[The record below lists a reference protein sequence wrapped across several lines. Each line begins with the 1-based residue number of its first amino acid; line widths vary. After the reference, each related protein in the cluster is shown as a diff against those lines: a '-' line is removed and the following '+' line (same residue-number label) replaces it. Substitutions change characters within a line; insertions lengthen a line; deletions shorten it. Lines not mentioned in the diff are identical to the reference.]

1 VRSRTAES
9 ALSALA
15 HSPPVRSRTV
25 GGKCSSV
32 VPRRAETEKDMNRR
46 TFVVALSA
54 SVVPLRAAAQATG
67 GANVDGPVKEWLVRV
82 LLASGDAIAT
92 PKQLDAW
99 HFEWSGRTYRGGYA
113 FVPLPGGRKGLIN
126 AVPLDDYLYGVIS
139 SELSPDWPKAT
150 LEAQAIVARTY
161 VVSKM
166 QPDKMYDVIATD
178 SDQRYGAIASE
189 SVEGRAAVDSTAGT
203 IVAYN
208 GIPAHTAFSACCGG
222 RTADPKDV
230 WGSELPYLKSFVD
243 PHCTGTPEYRWAA
256 IVSYGTLQRTLDL
269 ARAGTL
275 HGVELKNVTPSG
287 RPRSIVF
294 EGSAS
299 TVEVSTGAFRAAA
312 GTTLV
317 RSTFL
322 RNVSAGPDGLTISG
336 NGSGHGVG
344 MCQWGARG
352 MADKGAAARDIVAF
366 YFPNTTLKRV

>member
-1 VRSRTAES
+1 VRSRTARN
-9 ALSALA
+9 ALRALA
-15 HSPPVRSRTV
+15 HSSPVRSRTV
-25 GGKCSSV
+25 GAEGNIAA
-32 VPRRAETEKDMNRR
+32 RGRAETESDMNRR

-54 SVVPLRAAAQATG
+54 AVIPLRAAAQATG
-67 GANVDGPVKEWLVRV
+67 SAEIDGALQGRLVRV
-82 LLASGDAIAT
+82 LLASGDTIAT

-99 HFEWSGRTYRGGYA
+99 HFEWTGRTYRGGYA

-126 AVPLDDYLYGVIS
+126 LVPLDEYLHGVIS
-139 SELSPDWPKAT
+139 SELSPDWPRAT

-189 SVEGRAAVDSTAGT
+189 SAEGRAAVDSTAGT

-208 GIPAHTAFSACCGG
+208 GGPASTAFSACCGG

-230 WGSELPYLKSFVD
+230 WGSALPYLKSFVD
-243 PHCTGTPEYRWAA
+243 PHCVGTPDYRWAA
-256 IVSYGTLQRTLDL
+256 IVSYGAVQRALDL
-269 ARAGTL
+269 TRAGTL
-275 HGVELKNVTPSG
+275 RAVELKNLTPSG

-299 TVEVSTGAFRAAA
+299 TVEVATGAFRVAA

-322 RNVSAGPDGLTISG
+322 RNVSAGPDGLSISG

-344 MCQWGARG
+344 MCQWGARR
-352 MADKGAAARDIVAF
+352 MADKGALAADIVAF